1 MYRATELCD
10 CNKAMTAGKRDSA
23 HSTTSSHRLATLI
36 ALRTLITRWRLYPR
50 VTLRLNLTIIAR
62 IAHVTDSALGV
73 AAGISSA
80 GIMMWSWRF
89 VVSLLRWRLFVGL
102 FGRRLFVSLLRW
114 RLFVG
119 LFGRRLF
126 VSLLRWR
133 LFVGLFG
140 RRFFVSLLRWRLA
153 IFGRWQGVWIW
164 IWATR
169 IRHLGSFSR
178 LGWGRKVC
186 RWRYLSS
193 RLI

>member
-114 RLFVG
+114 RL
-119 LFGRRLF
+119 
-126 VSLLRWR
+126 
-133 LFVGLFG
+133 
-140 RRFFVSLLRWRLA
+140 A